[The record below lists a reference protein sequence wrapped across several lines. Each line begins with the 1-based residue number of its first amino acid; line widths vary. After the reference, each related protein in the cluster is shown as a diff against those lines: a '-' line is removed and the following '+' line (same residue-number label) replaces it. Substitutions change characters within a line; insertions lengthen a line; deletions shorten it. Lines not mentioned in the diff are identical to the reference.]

1 MPRSEHCDSISASTN
16 RLWLI
21 LHMTGCVLIF
31 DLDIRLSLGEWPF
44 AQKTVPQAFLVL
56 YAALYALSQRRYAK
70 ILSD

>member
-1 MPRSEHCDSISASTN
+1 
-16 RLWLI
+16 
-21 LHMTGCVLIF
+21 MTGCVLIF